1 MIAGRAWRDF
11 CLSSLQ
17 FYARFVIRRHT
28 RLNLFFAKKLVIV
41 DVVAHV
47 FDNTLVVVGRLCAGP
62 NKFSLQ

>member
-1 MIAGRAWRDF
+1 
-11 CLSSLQ
+11 LSSLQ